1 MKRKSKRIVR
11 LMALRVLFV
20 VVALFLSTGS
30 LMAQTTETVGNN
42 SEPKQLF
49 TPQGNDFYRHEVR
62 LSGCFSPL
70 YKNSFYRQFRD
81 DLLTQ
86 YSLEH
91 SEPVTESLIESIGW
105 SAEYFYRLNKWL
117 AIGCM
122 GGSSI
127 SASDGLFAEELYK
140 PSTLNDSVYQGGNL
154 RSKNWYIVPSVKV
167 NWAFFNGSLFYS
179 KLGFGLQQQR
189 VTFHP
194 SEYSPD
200 IPRWDKRKWKTA
212 WQVSVFGVEAGRRTK
227 IFAELGYG
235 WQGFFNIGVSH
246 SWQKL
251 P

>member
-1 MKRKSKRIVR
+1 MSLKKTLLLVPF
-11 LMALRVLFV
+11 LLFCV
-20 VVALFLSTGS
+20 MHTQ
-30 LMAQTTETVGNN
+30 AQTTGKADKSVGW
-42 SEPKQLF
+42 KQMLV
-49 TPQGNDFYRHEVR
+49 PQGNDFFRHEIR
-62 LSGCFSPL
+62 LTGSI
-70 YKNSFYRQFRD
+70 NSFYRNSFYRD
-81 DLLTQ
+81 TYNDLCTQ
-86 YSLEH
+86 YNLRE
-91 SEPVTESLIESIGW
+91 IETFCFDVGIKSAGW
-105 SAEYFYRLNKWL
+105 SLGYYYRLNKRW

>member
-20 VVALFLSTGS
+20 VVTLFLSTGS

-42 SEPKQLF
+42 SEPKQLL

-86 YSLEH
+86 HSLEH

-117 AIGCM
+117 AIGCL
-122 GGSSI
+122 GGQS
-127 SASDGLFAEELYK
+127 
-140 PSTLNDSVYQGGNL
+140 
-154 RSKNWYIVPSVKV
+154 RSKNDLFANYDIVDSLSVSGGNMRTDNWYVMPSVKL
-167 NWAFFNGSLFYS
+167 NWAIMGGIQCYS
-179 KLGFGLQQQR
+179 KAAIGIQR
-189 VTFHP
+189 QRMLFLP
-194 SEYSPD
+194 SERSNNLPELNEQ
-200 IPRWDKRKWKTA
+200 KWKFA
-212 WQVSVFGVEAGRRTK
+212 WQVSALGVEIGTRFK
-227 IFAELGYG
+227 FFAEIGYG
-235 WQGFFNIGVSH
+235 WQGVFNMGFSY
-246 SWQKL
+246 SWSRQKEN
-251 P
+251 